1 MKRKVIKL
9 ATMGAVA
16 VITTLSVAVG
26 NAVAKDKLVIAVP
39 TFLTGGGAPAFGI
52 PARNGT
58 ELIIQAIRIMVLLMV
73 LVWQLVQMNPLVVSL
88 NLE

>member
-1 MKRKVIKL
+1 MYRLSFHRVGINVYTGLWFVGSTTYSSFIEEDRNMKRKVIKL

-39 TFLTGGGAPAFGI
+39 TFLT
-52 PARNGT
+52 
-58 ELIIQAIRIMVLLMV
+58 
-73 LVWQLVQMNPLVVSL
+73 
-88 NLE
+88 

>member
-1 MKRKVIKL
+1 MVCWVDDVFIVIEEDRNMKRKVIKL

-39 TFLTGGGAPAFGI
+39 TFLTGGGAP
-52 PARNGT
+52 
-58 ELIIQAIRIMVLLMV
+58 
-73 LVWQLVQMNPLVVSL
+73 
-88 NLE
+88 